1 MNCRKALARR
11 KKSVTILTKGEG
23 LPYKMKKVGDSMFTC
38 FDLPLW
44 LRKKS
49 VWSGLIT
56 LFVLS
61 LVTWLIFGRFVGPA
75 CLRNWLPVGFFR
87 LHIGKIAFI
96 LMGILMVLFLWVADR
111 LLASPDES
119 NRKTPGD
126 PPQRKPLQKALHLLF
141 AVLMVAVAC
150 YTIYKIIMFAQFVHF
165 WVTEDKAWIEANKHL
180 FSK

>member
-1 MNCRKALARR
+1 MQ
-11 KKSVTILTKGEG
+11 KKCYNINKGWG
-23 LPYKMKKVGDSMFTC
+23 FPYKMKKVGDFMFTH

-49 VWSGLIT
+49 VWIGLIT
-56 LFVLS
+56 LFMLS
-61 LVTWLIFGRFVGPA
+61 LATWLIFGRFVGPVW
-75 CLRNWLPVGFFR
+75 LHTWLPVGFLR

-119 NRKTPGD
+119 NRNTQGD

-150 YTIYKIIMFAQFVHF
+150 YTIYKIIMFAQFVYF

-180 FSK
+180 FTK